1 MTELKDWIT
10 KLKTEKP
17 ELNDFITRLEGFI
30 SDNGFNTAQFESAID
45 KGLQLKEEEVK
56 KTFIKNVESKEDN
69 N

>member
-1 MTELKDWIT
+1 MTELKDWINE
-10 KLKTEKP
+10 LKMEQP
-17 ELNDFITRLEGFI
+17 ELSDFITKLEGFI
-30 SDNGFNTAQFESAID
+30 SDNGFNTVQFERAIE